1 MSDKLPVIGLVGGV
15 GSGKTAAADEFVA
28 LGCVKIDADA
38 VGHEM
43 LLRPDVKDHV
53 RRRFSDDVFDDAGEV
68 SRAALGEIVFADPA
82 ALADL
87 SAIVHP
93 PMRQGMARMIDEH
106 RAAGEVPAVILDA
119 AVLFEA
125 GWDDL
130 CTHTVFVDA
139 PRAERLARVAR
150 QRGWDETQLAARE
163 NAQLAV
169 DTKADM
175 CDHVLS
181 NHASDAHL
189 GRAVR
194 ELFQRIVGPGK
205 HPEG

>member
-1 MSDKLPVIGLVGGV
+1 MSDQLPVIGIVGGV
-15 GSGKTAAADEFVA
+15 GSGKTSVADQFVA
-28 LGCVKIDADA
+28 LGCTRIDADA

-43 LLRPDVKDHV
+43 LLRPDVKEQV
-53 RRRFSDDVFDDAGEV
+53 RQRWSDEVFDDAGDV
-68 SRAALGEIVFADPA
+68 SRAALGRIVFADPD

-87 SAIVHP
+87 CAIVHP
-93 PMRQGMARMIDEH
+93 LIRQEMARLIDQA
-106 RAAGEVPAVILDA
+106 RAAGQSPAVVLDA

-125 GWDDL
+125 GWQDL

-139 PRAERLARVAR
+139 PRDERLARVAR

-163 NAQLAV
+163 NAQIAV
-169 DTKADM
+169 DTKAGM
-175 CDHVLS
+175 CDYVLS

-194 ELFQRIVGPGK
+194 KLLPRIVGAGK

>member
-1 MSDKLPVIGLVGGV
+1 MSGQLPVIGLVGGV
-15 GSGKTAAADEFVA
+15 GSGKTAVADQLA
-28 LGCVKIDADA
+28 SLGCVCIDADA
-38 VGHEM
+38 IGHD
-43 LLRPDVKDHV
+43 LLIRPYVKEQV
-53 RRRFSDDVFDDAGEV
+53 RRRWPDVFDDAGEV
-68 SRAALGEIVFADPA
+68 SRAALGKIVFADRA
-82 ALADL
+82 ALTDL

-93 PMRQGMARMIDEH
+93 LIRQEMARRIDQA
-106 RAAGEVPAVILDA
+106 RAAGQGSAIIVDA

-125 GWDDL
+125 GWQDL

-139 PRAERLARVAR
+139 PRDERLARVAR

-163 NAQLAV
+163 NAQIAV

-175 CDHVLS
+175 CDHILS

-194 ELFQRIVGPGK
+194 KLLHRIVGAGK